1 MCIFTI
7 IIIIPY
13 PPKVRAL
20 QVHRIVTCAVAS
32 WVSLG
37 LQVRMVEDGVVAAV
51 RGVVYKC
58 VVCAALSVVGVA
70 RREH

>member
-1 MCIFTI
+1 MYIYYNYYYTV
-7 IIIIPY
+7 

-32 WVSLG
+32 WVSLR
-37 LQVRMVEDGVVAAV
+37 LQVRMVEDRVVAAI